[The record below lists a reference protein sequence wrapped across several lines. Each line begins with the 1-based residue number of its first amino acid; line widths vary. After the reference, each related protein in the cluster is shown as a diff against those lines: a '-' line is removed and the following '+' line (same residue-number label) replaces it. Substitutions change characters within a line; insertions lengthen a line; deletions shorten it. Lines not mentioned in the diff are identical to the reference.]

1 MNDHSPSTDQSS
13 NAGIGENAI
22 APHPVPAQSE
32 TVQAAAKMPGP
43 VRMLMVDTTPFAG
56 AIAEIPLDGNT
67 LITGQNAAGKTSV
80 IQLMPLFLGVPPSK
94 ISDKTQG
101 KDFYRYYVPRAS
113 SYIAFE
119 YKHRDGHPRAVIIHS
134 AISEDKLVFR
144 FVHSAL
150 YEEMFVTENGDFV
163 SSDNLASHLRN
174 RGYNV
179 ASQQVDT
186 ILDYRTII
194 LGLKV
199 DHGDTK
205 RRSFLKR
212 MITEYT
218 ISQINKPLRNADQVI
233 QAMLTRDVSL
243 KAIESMLADKLL
255 AGDPDLQV
263 EGDRANIENW
273 PMQYRSYREVMEY
286 EPKAREL
293 ETQSKE
299 LIGEKSRR
307 TAAIREMLH
316 LENGLSET
324 ERQTEKQ
331 KSAVV
336 TKRTEEQSVFS
347 DETHKAQ
354 EARDKAHNQLKSTQ
368 NEIEEIEKRNTR
380 LVKKDAEG
388 KARLADRKDEIEED
402 LREAQGRYN
411 ALDGEQR
418 KLTSQYDA
426 LKREAEIKGDERIS
440 SLYAAD
446 EVVRKD
452 VKEKTDAAEARHG
465 EQECELIASYEPSMK
480 DADLKVD
487 QASGELG
494 AAQEAGRNP
503 APPQGLLDR
512 QEEAGAAL
520 EEVNTIYFSELEER
534 RRLEAAAR
542 QAKDKRQKANQRLEN
557 LVSRIQTLTDK
568 LSRLEASRKPAPGSL
583 LAFLREYRED
593 WGQTIGMVINPE
605 LLSKI
610 DLSPEM
616 VEEASSLFGLQID
629 LDRLVPCDQADLS
642 GIDAAIDE
650 ARAEI
655 EEETSAKLAQEVDL
669 RTLTQ
674 ALRDAEHAITLKE
687 TEIATLTRQ
696 RDGASQ
702 TLAAR
707 KDDVTKARIT
717 AKRDAEERIQAAK
730 AALDGAR
737 TARGDLSKKRDVAI
751 KTMRGRQREEI
762 AQISALLSQEI
773 EKNER
778 KRRDIRDEVAD
789 RKHALDEELKAALA
803 AKGIDPSLLESIKI
817 QMASAASDLQAIRAN
832 EEIVIEWRH
841 LNREVLPRLP
851 ELKSRSEHETQELE
865 RLEAARCAIIDNWQ
879 KRDDEFAAQITALQ
893 ATLTQ
898 CEKDKK
904 RIFQRLGIIDLS
916 AITPAET
923 TVRTV
928 DELIND
934 LNDADRAVQKLSGA
948 LRQGVLQIS
957 RVFQRE
963 PHSPAAQHLAT
974 AKEGF
979 SSTVEGPEWVPAFI
993 EWYDEL
999 HAQQRAQLLHDASIV
1014 GNSIKSGYQRLM
1026 TLEQQIQSENRTL
1039 QSHLNDNNFMTVVE
1053 DLRVTITSSIQK
1065 LEFMPAMK
1073 RLSDLHEAWISQ
1085 PHDTDPPE
1093 GYSEA
1098 MTELLRFWNARNGI
1112 SANLRDQIRIE
1123 GHIIEKGNRRNF
1135 NSRTDMKN
1143 LSSNGVSYL
1152 IMTTIMVAFVNIVR
1166 GRSPVRFMW
1175 ALDELSNIDE
1185 GNTRKLLE
1193 MLDRNQINMIAATP
1207 SAMGNVNA
1215 LFDYRVKLL
1224 NNGQLAD
1231 VRGAGRKSQ
1240 RLLPHPNTTRQEV

>member
-1 MNDHSPSTDQSS
+1 M
-13 NAGIGENAI
+13 I
-22 APHPVPAQSE
+22 
-32 TVQAAAKMPGP
+32 
-43 VRMLMVDTTPFAG
+43 DTTPFTG

-119 YKHRDGHPRAVIIHS
+119 YQHRDGYPRSVIIHS
-134 AISEDKLVFR
+134 ALSDDKLVFR
-144 FVHSAL
+144 FVRSAL
-150 YEEMFVTENGDFV
+150 YEDMFVTENGDFV

-199 DHGDTK
+199 DHGDPK
-205 RRSFLKR
+205 RRKFLAQ

-218 ISQINKPLRNADQVI
+218 ISQLNKPLRNADQVI
-233 QAMLTRDVSL
+233 HAMLTRDVSL

-263 EGDRANIENW
+263 EGDRSNIENW

-293 ETQSKE
+293 QRQSKE
-299 LIGEKSRR
+299 LIGEKARR
-307 TAAIREMLH
+307 IAAIRELTH
-316 LENGLSET
+316 LERGLSET
-324 ERQTEKQ
+324 ERETEKQ
-331 KSAVV
+331 KNAAAAKYEAEQS
-336 TKRTEEQSVFS
+336 TFTEEARNAQRAREEANSQLQS
-347 DETHKAQ
+347 TN
-354 EARDKAHNQLKSTQ
+354 DK
-368 NEIEEIEKRNTR
+368 IDEIEKRHAQ

-388 KARLADRKDEIEED
+388 KARLAERKEEIEDD
-402 LREAQGRYN
+402 LREAESRYN
-411 ALDGEQR
+411 ALAGEQR
-418 KLTSQYDA
+418 ALTAHYDQLKGEADKSGELRIQRLYDA
-426 LKREAEIKGDERIS
+426 DEA
-440 SLYAAD
+440 L
-446 EVVRKD
+446 RK
-452 VKEKTDAAEARHG
+452 VAQGKTKEAEARHI
-465 EQECELIASYEPSMK
+465 EQERELTSSFEPSILEA
-480 DADLKVD
+480 DAQVD
-487 QASGELG
+487 KANGDLG
-494 AAQEAGRNP
+494 AAREAGRNP
-503 APPQGLLDR
+503 SPSQDVLD
-512 QEEAGAAL
+512 QQD
-520 EEVNTIYFSELEER
+520 
-534 RRLEAAAR
+534 EAAAAVAEVNSLLFAEADELKR
-542 QAKDKRQKANQRLEN
+542 LEKSAQSAKDSRQKANQRLGN
-557 LVSRIQTLTDK
+557 LVSRIKTLSDK
-568 LSRLEASRKPAPGSL
+568 LDHLKASRKPAPGSL
-583 LAFLREYRED
+583 LAFLREHRED
-593 WGQTIGMVINPE
+593 WGDTIGKVINPE
-605 LLSKI
+605 LLSNV

-616 VEEASSLFGLQID
+616 IDDTSSLFGLQVD

-642 GIDAAIDE
+642 NIDAAIDE
-650 ARAEI
+650 VRAEL
-655 EEETSAKLAQEVDL
+655 EEEVNEQTSLEAEL
-669 RTLTQ
+669 RNLGRALT
-674 ALRDAEHAITLKE
+674 DAEHAVTLKE
-687 TEIATLTRQ
+687 TEIEALKRRRTAATETH
-696 RDGASQ
+696 D
-702 TLAAR
+702 AR
-707 KDDVTKARIT
+707 KADVAKARLT
-717 AKRDAEERIQAAK
+717 AKRDAEERIKVAQTTLETARTK
-730 AALDGAR
+730 RSELIKEKDGAVAAMR
-737 TARGDLSKKRDVAI
+737 TRH
-751 KTMRGRQREEI
+751 REELG
-762 AQISALLSQEI
+762 QITALRDQDV

-778 KRRDIRDEVAD
+778 KRRDIRDEIAD
-789 RKHALDEELKAALA
+789 RKDELEKELKAALA
-803 AKGIDPSLLESIKI
+803 AKGIDTRLLEEI
-817 QMASAASDLQAIRAN
+817 QVRISAATSDLAEIRAN
-832 EEIVIEWRH
+832 EDLVAEWKYVT
-841 LNREVLPRLP
+841 REKLPLLP
-851 ELKSRSEHETQELE
+851 ELRSRRELQARECE
-865 RLEAARCAIIDNWQ
+865 RLEAVRRAIVDNWQ
-879 KRDDEFAAQITALQ
+879 KRHDELTDQITALQ
-893 ATLTQ
+893 AKLTQ

-904 RIFQRLGIIDLS
+904 RIAQRLGAIDPNEI
-916 AITPAET
+916 AMIAPAET
-923 TVRTV
+923 TVRKL

-934 LNDADRAVQKLSGA
+934 LNDADRAVGKLSEK
-948 LRQGVLQIS
+948 LRQGVLLIS

-979 SSTVEGPEWVPAFI
+979 SSTYEGPEWVPAFI

-999 HAQQRAQLLHDASIV
+999 HTQQRAQLLHDASIV

-1026 TLEQQIQSENRTL
+1026 SLEQQIQAENRTL

-1053 DLRVTITSSIQK
+1053 DLRVSIKSTIRE

-1073 RLSDLHEAWISQ
+1073 RLRDLHEAWISQ

-1098 MTELLRFWNARNGI
+1098 MTDLLRFWNARNGI

-1123 GHIIEKGNRRNF
+1123 GHIIEKGNQKKF
-1135 NSRTDMKN
+1135 NARTDMKN

-1166 GRSPVRFMW
+1166 GRSPVRFIW

-1240 RLLPHPNTTRQEV
+1240 RLLPCPVSKRQEV